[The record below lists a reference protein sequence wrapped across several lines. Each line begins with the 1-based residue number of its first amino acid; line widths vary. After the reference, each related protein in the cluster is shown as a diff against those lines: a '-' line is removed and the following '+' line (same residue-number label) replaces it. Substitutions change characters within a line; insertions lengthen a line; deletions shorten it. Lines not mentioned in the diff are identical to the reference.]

1 MAEEKQSTSETAEAQ
16 TNASA
21 RRDFRVYLW
30 WAGIAFIMF
39 VLVYQAWQIRSLK
52 GQMETQRQEHQ
63 KELAD
68 TRDQGDKERVIA
80 AAEAFAS
87 GIEPLM
93 FLRNR
98 GGDITDETVKQ
109 VVTDLGQKSG
119 FSLIVVVDDAGMV
132 VATTDL
138 ANVTV
143 GQRYAGYKGPGP
155 HEEKNDEGKWVVQRP
170 VSRQGNL
177 GSVILID
184 R

>member
-1 MAEEKQSTSETAEAQ
+1 MAEEKQSTSERSETQ
-16 TNASA
+16 TSPT
-21 RRDFRVYLW
+21 RGDYRVYLW
-30 WAGIAFIMF
+30 WAGIAFIIF

-52 GQMETQRQEHQ
+52 AQMETQRQEHQ

-119 FSLIVVVDDAGMV
+119 LSLIVVVDDAGMV